1 MHFLRCNLFI
11 NTVGGFLARLF
22 GSFKEINYLCTQII
36 FLNQKNV
43 MKKLCVFGGL
53 FALMCMMA
61 ACGGKTESNP
71 EADSLRTEL
80 SAQMEAMDEMN
91 LFLDAVNMSM
101 DSVVNMEGHV
111 LRTSSESPLS
121 RKEQIQQNMEAYKLL
136 LQHQRERL
144 DILEKKLKDSNAY
157 AGKMQKTIAA
167 LKQQLVEKDEAIA
180 KLSEELEKRNFQI
193 DELKDNVD
201 QLNVQVAELE
211 EDSKAKAEEITE
223 QTNKMNEAF
232 VFIGDKKA
240 LKESGLAQGGSL
252 FKKLKVDASN
262 IDKSLFKKI
271 DIRQQTAFSI
281 PGSSVEILSQVP
293 AKTYKLTKTNNA
305 TTLTITD
312 PDRFW
317 SVSRFLIIKY

>member
-1 MHFLRCNLFI
+1 
-11 NTVGGFLARLF
+11 
-22 GSFKEINYLCTQII
+22 
-36 FLNQKNV
+36 

-53 FALMCMMA
+53 FALMCMVA

-111 LRTSSESPLS
+111 LRTSGESPLS
-121 RKEQIQQNMEAYKLL
+121 RKEQIKQNMESYKLI
-136 LQHQRERL
+136 LQQQRERL

-157 AGKMQKTIAA
+157 AGKMQKTITA
-167 LKQQLVEKDEAIA
+167 LKKQLEEKDEAIA

-211 EDSKAKAEEITE
+211 EDSKAKDEEITE
-223 QTNKMNEAF
+223 QTNKMNEAY

-240 LKESGLAQGGSL
+240 LKESGLAVGGSL
-252 FKKLKVDASN
+252 FKKLKVNATN

-271 DIRQQTAFSI
+271 DIRETTSFQI
-281 PGSSVEILSQVP
+281 PGKDAEILSQVP
-293 AKTYKLTKTNNA
+293 AGSYKLTKGNNA

-312 PDRFW
+312 PTRFW